1 VVTKPELVGITATLP
16 VEVMFAA
23 GLVPVDLNNIFISDE
38 NPRKLVQ
45 DAQNAGLPENVCAW
59 IKGIYSAVHKYG
71 IKKVI
76 GVTGGDC
83 TNTRALL
90 ELFQSEGI
98 ETFEFSYP
106 YPRDV
111 RRLKAEIERFSRA
124 LETTPGEAGKWKG
137 ILDPIRAKV
146 HQLDRLTWKEDKVT
160 GWENHYYSV
169 STSDFFGDP
178 RRFEKE
184 IDEVLAQVRL
194 REPLGESL
202 RIAFLG
208 VPPILTNLHDFLEER
223 GARIVL
229 NEFARQF
236 SMPYASHTIVQQY
249 NLYTYPYDTASRMR
263 DCVAEVARRRVDGVI
278 NYVQNFCYRQIVDRL
293 VRNSFSVP
301 VLTLYADKPGEVD
314 GQTATRLEAFLE
326 ILRGRRER

>member
-1 VVTKPELVGITATLP
+1 MARGGKVVGITATLP
-16 VEVMFAA
+16 VEVLFAA
-23 GLVPVDLNNIFISDE
+23 GLVPSDLNNLFISDE

-45 DAQNAGLPENVCAW
+45 DAEKAGLPENVCAW
-59 IKGIYSAVHKYG
+59 IKGIYSAVHKHR

-90 ELFQSEGI
+90 ELFQSEGV

-111 RRLKAEIERFSRA
+111 RRLKAEIERFCSA
-124 LETTPGEAGKWKG
+124 LGTRLSEAEKWKRV
-137 ILDPIRAKV
+137 LDPIRAKV
-146 HQLDRLTWKEDKVT
+146 HKLDRLTWKENKVT
-160 GWENHYYSV
+160 GWENYYYSV

-178 RRFEKE
+178 RTFEKE
-184 IDEVLAQVRL
+184 IDEVLSQVKL

-202 RIAFLG
+202 RIALLG
-208 VPPILTNLHDFLEER
+208 VPPILVNFHDFLEER
-223 GARIVL
+223 GARVVL
-229 NEFARQF
+229 NEFSRQF
-236 SMPYASHTIVQQY
+236 SMPYPSRTIVQQY
-249 NLYTYPYDTASRMR
+249 NLYTYPYDTVSRMR
-263 DCVAEVARRRVDGVI
+263 DCVAEVTRRRVDGVI
-278 NYVQNFCYRQIVDRL
+278 HYVQNFCYRQIIDRL

-314 GQTATRLEAFLE
+314 APTATRLEAFLE
-326 ILRGRRER
+326 ILRSRKEV

>member
-1 VVTKPELVGITATLP
+1 MKREIVGITATLP
-16 VEVMFAA
+16 VEVVFAA
-23 GLVPVDLNNIFISDE
+23 GLVPMDLNNIFISDE
-38 NPRKLVQ
+38 NPRSFVQ
-45 DAQNAGLPENVCAW
+45 DAEKAGLPENVCAW
-59 IKGIYSAVHKYG
+59 IKGIYSAVHKHK

-90 ELFQSEGI
+90 ELFQSERI

-111 RRLKAEIERFSRA
+111 RRLKAEIERFCRILGTS
-124 LETTPGEAGKWKG
+124 LGEAEKWKK
-137 ILDPIRAKV
+137 ILDPIRTKV
-146 HQLDRLTWKEDKVT
+146 HELDRLTWKEDKVT

-169 STSDFFGDP
+169 STSDFFGNP

-184 IDEVLAQVRL
+184 IDEVVSQVKL
-194 REPLGESL
+194 REALGESL

-223 GARIVL
+223 GARVVL

-236 SMPYASHTIVQQY
+236 SMPAPSRTIVQQY

-263 DCVAEVARRRVDGVI
+263 DCAAEVARRRVDGVI
-278 NYVQNFCYRQIVDRL
+278 HYVQSFCYRQIVDRL
-293 VRNSFSVP
+293 VRDSFPIP

-326 ILRGRRER
+326 ILHGRREG

>member
-1 VVTKPELVGITATLP
+1 MTREIVGITATLP
-16 VEVMFAA
+16 VEVIFAA

-38 NPRKLVQ
+38 NPRSLVQ
-45 DAQNAGLPENVCAW
+45 DAEKAGLPENVCAW
-59 IKGIYSAVHKYG
+59 IKGIYSAVHKRG

-90 ELFQSEGI
+90 ELFQSERI
-98 ETFEFSYP
+98 ETLEFSYP

-111 RRLKAEIERFSRA
+111 RRLKAEIERFCSA
-124 LETTPGEAGKWKG
+124 LGTSLSEAEKWKK

-146 HQLDRLTWKEDKVT
+146 RELDRLTWKEGRVT

-178 RRFEKE
+178 RSFKKE
-184 IDEVLAQVRL
+184 IDEVLSQVRL
-194 REPLGESL
+194 RELLGESL
-202 RIAFLG
+202 RIALLG

-223 GARIVL
+223 GARVVL

-236 SMPYASHTIVQQY
+236 SMPYLSRTIVRQY
-249 NLYTYPYDTASRMR
+249 NRYTYPYDTASRMQ

-278 NYVQNFCYRQIVDRL
+278 HYVQSFCYRQIVDRL

-326 ILRGRRER
+326 ILRGRREG